1 MIDFTL
7 RKATYDDL
15 FLSYEIRKNAM
26 FKYIYDSKGW
36 NEDKEMQ
43 DHIEDFSTDI
53 MQIIEVNGKP
63 VGVFE
68 SVDED
73 GYIHIHG
80 LYILDEFQNY
90 KIGSRV
96 INNTINTANTKRR
109 SILLQVLKVNI
120 KAKAFYERIGFKVRN
135 ETEQHFQMIYN
146 FSDIC

>member
-1 MIDFTL
+1 MNKYTI
-7 RKATYDDL
+7 RKASPGDL
-15 FLSYEIRKNAM
+15 ELSFAIRKNAM
-26 FKYIYDSKGW
+26 YKYIADSKGW
-36 NEDKEMQ
+36 VEDKEMQ

-68 SVDED
+68 SGVED

-80 LYILDEFQNY
+80 LYILEEFQNY

-96 INNTINTANTKRR
+96 MNNTINTANTKRR

-135 ETEQHFQMIYN
+135 ETEHYFQMIYN
-146 FSDIC
+146 FSHKC